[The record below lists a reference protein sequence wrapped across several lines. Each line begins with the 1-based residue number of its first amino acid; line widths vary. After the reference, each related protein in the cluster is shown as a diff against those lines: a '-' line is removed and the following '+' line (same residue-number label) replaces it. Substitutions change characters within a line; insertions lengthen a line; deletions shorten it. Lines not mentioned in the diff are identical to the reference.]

1 MSRTRLSTEQRIQLD
16 WGAEARA
23 CQNPG
28 FYFDLMVPPGIRGE
42 EWSTK
47 SRTKALRGFNEALPV
62 PDAYREYRDEL
73 KPILE
78 QCQVH
83 VEAVT
88 AGPYAVGLGGPG
100 TLEQGCRFDRVFGVV
115 APTGSGIKGAMRRTL
130 LRALGLDQAARP
142 GRWGDYKPDLTLDKA
157 TELLGVDE
165 ANAEK
170 LAQWLE
176 LFGTTESAGA
186 LTVHDALLLE
196 GAPNSGGKFLMRDVV
211 TVHHAEYYQGKQHL
225 PKETD
230 EPVPNPFVAVRPGVK
245 YLFAVDFDADD
256 ATAEALRP
264 QIRRLLKL
272 TLEET
277 GLGAKTNA
285 GYGRFRVA

>member
-1 MSRTRLSTEQRIQLD
+1 MPSVRKSTTSRSKID
-16 WGAEARA
+16 WAGEARA
-23 CQNPG
+23 CRNPG
-28 FYFDLMVPPGIRGE
+28 FYFDLMLPPGIRDQDE
-42 EWSTK
+42 TIQ
-47 SRTKALRGFNEALPV
+47 SRRKALRGFNEALPI
-62 PDAYREYRDEL
+62 PEAYRDYRDEL

-100 TLEQGCRFDRVFGVV
+100 TLEQGCRFHRVFGVV
-115 APTGSGIKGAMRRTL
+115 VPTGSGIKGAMRRTL
-130 LRALGLDQAARP
+130 LRALGLDQAAQP
-142 GRWGDYKPDLTLDKA
+142 GSWGKYKPDLTLDKA
-157 TELLGVDE
+157 KDLLGVDE

-176 LFGTTESAGA
+176 LFGTTEGAGT
-186 LTVHDALLLE
+186 LIVHDALLLD
-196 GAPNSGGKFLMRDVV
+196 GAPNAGGKFLMRDVV
-211 TVHHAEYYQGKQHL
+211 TVHHAEYYQGRQHL

-245 YLFAVDFDADD
+245 YLFAVDFDADA